1 VNTDLQLD
9 TMPLRVPNLVN
20 TLLTK
25 ASSRPLDVIVVLHAI
40 YITNLEN
47 LSTTTRM
54 EFNMP
59 SPFLLG
65 GKPVTKSIVIS

>member
-1 VNTDLQLD
+1 VNTDPRLD
-9 TMPLRVPNLVN
+9 IMLLGVLNLIN

-25 ASSRPLDVIVVLHAI
+25 ASSRPLDVIVVLYAI

-54 EFNMP
+54 EFDIP
-59 SPFLLG
+59 SLFLLG

>member
-1 VNTDLQLD
+1 MLLGVL
-9 TMPLRVPNLVN
+9 NLMN

-25 ASSRPLDVIVVLHAI
+25 ASSRPLDVIVVLYAI

-59 SPFLLG
+59 SLFLLSS
-65 GKPVTKSIVIS
+65 KPVTKSIVIS

>member
-1 VNTDLQLD
+1 VNTDPRSD
-9 TMPLRVPNLVN
+9 TMLLGVLNLVN

-40 YITNLEN
+40 YMTNLEN
-47 LSTTTRM
+47 LSTITRI
-54 EFNMP
+54 EFDMP